1 MDFSFFDDD
10 YDGSPKSTPL
20 LPSLADL
27 VPPFATSSG
36 SPLTTTTVASNSL
49 SSASD
54 SRDGGTSSLLVD
66 HLLPVQS
73 SKISHSIISLKH
85 APSLLKTSNLSLK
98 SGTCV
103 RLVMSL
109 VRALVIGP

>member
-1 MDFSFFDDD
+1 MMTMI
-10 YDGSPKSTPL
+10 SPKSTPL
-20 LPSLADL
+20 LPSLVDL

-36 SPLTTTTVASNSL
+36 SPLTTTAVAGNSL

-54 SRDGGTSSLLVD
+54 SCVWRDLFSASRPSAPYTN
-66 HLLPVQS
+66 

-85 APSLLKTSNLSLK
+85 VPSHLKTSNLSLK